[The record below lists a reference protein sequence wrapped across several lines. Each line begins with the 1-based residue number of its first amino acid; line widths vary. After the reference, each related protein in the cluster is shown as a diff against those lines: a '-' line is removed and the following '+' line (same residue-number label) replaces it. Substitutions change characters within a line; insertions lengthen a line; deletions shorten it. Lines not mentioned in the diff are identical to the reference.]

1 MLVHAASIAAWPT
14 HRRLGS
20 ARTYQP
26 RTIRSERRA
35 LIVISVDDHLA
46 SILDAIPVLPPFAQ
60 TLLDAQGCAVCE
72 DIACPIDLPT
82 FDNSAMDGYAVQ
94 AADVAAASPTNP
106 ITLPVVG
113 DIPAGHARAYAIR
126 AGMAVRIMTGA
137 MVPTG
142 ADAIVRLEGTDG
154 SMKTVTIT
162 EPTSIGTYIRP
173 RGSDAHQGD
182 LLIPARTVL
191 TARHISALAA
201 AGYER
206 VPVHPRPRVVVLST
220 GSELQAPG
228 SALGEAMIFDSN
240 SFGLAAAARSAGAV
254 VYRVG
259 IVPDDPRQLLD
270 LLEDQLVR
278 ADLIVT
284 SGGVSVG
291 AYDVVKEVLSRLGT
305 VEFSQLAMQPGKPQ
319 GFGTIG
325 EDSTPIFNLPGN
337 PVSAFV
343 SFEVFVRPAIRKMQ
357 GLPAEGGR
365 RVQAVVTHPFASPA
379 GRRQFARARYVSPP
393 VGSHELGTI
402 TPIGGQG
409 SHMVSDL
416 TEANALAIVPEP
428 TTHVPAGARLATILL
443 DDDSRP
449 LLTAR

>member
-1 MLVHAASIAAWPT
+1 M
-14 HRRLGS
+14 
-20 ARTYQP
+20 
-26 RTIRSERRA
+26 
-35 LIVISVDDHLA
+35 ISVDDHLA

-60 TLLDAQGCAVCE
+60 TLLDSQGCAVCE
-72 DIACPIDLPT
+72 DIPCRIDLPG

-126 AGMAVRIMTGA
+126 SGMTVRIMTGA
-137 MVPTG
+137 MVPGG
-142 ADAIVRLEGTDG
+142 ADAIVPVEGTDG
-154 SMKTVTIT
+154 GTNTVRIV
-162 EPTSIGTYIRP
+162 EPTRVGAHIR
-173 RGSDAHQGD
+173 RQGSDAGKGD

-191 TARHISALAA
+191 AARHISALAA

-228 SALGEAMIFDSN
+228 STLGEAMIYDSN
-240 SFGLAAAARSAGAV
+240 SFGLAASARSAGAV

-305 VEFSQLAMQPGKPQ
+305 VEFSQVAMQPGKPQ

-325 EDSTPIFNLPGN
+325 EDATPIFTLPGN
-337 PVSAFV
+337 PVSSFV

-357 GLPAEGGR
+357 GLPADGGG
-365 RVQAVVTHPFASPA
+365 RVQAVVTHPFPSPP
-379 GRRQFARARYVSPP
+379 GRRQFARARYLPP
-393 VGSHELGTI
+393 PAGSHELGTI
-402 TPIGGQG
+402 TPIGGQR
-409 SHMVSDL
+409 SHQVSDL

-428 TTHVPAGARLATILL
+428 ATHVPAGARLTTILL
-443 DDDSRP
+443 DDASRP

>member
-1 MLVHAASIAAWPT
+1 MLVHAASIAVGST
-14 HRRLGS
+14 YRRLGS
-20 ARTYQP
+20 AGTHDP
-26 RTIRSERRA
+26 RTTRRERPA
-35 LIVISVDDHLA
+35 LTVISVDDHLA

-60 TLLDAQGCAVCE
+60 TLLDSQGCVVCE
-72 DIACPIDLPT
+72 DIACRVDLPG

-94 AADVAAASPTNP
+94 AADVAAASATNP
-106 ITLPVVG
+106 VTLPVVG

-142 ADAIVRLEGTDG
+142 ADAVVPLEATDG
-154 SMKTVTIT
+154 GMNTVSIV
-162 EPTSIGTYIRP
+162 EPAAPGAHIR
-173 RGSDAHQGD
+173 RQGGDAHKGD
-182 LLIPARTVL
+182 LLMPAGTVL
-191 TARHISALAA
+191 AARHISALAA
-201 AGYER
+201 SGYER

-228 SALGEAMIFDSN
+228 TNLGEAMIFDSN

-254 VYRVG
+254 AYRVG

-291 AYDVVKEVLSRLGT
+291 AYDVVKEVLTRLGT
-305 VEFSQLAMQPGKPQ
+305 VTFSQLAMQPGKPQ

-325 EDSTPIFNLPGN
+325 EDSTPIFTLPGN

-357 GLPAEGGR
+357 GLPAEGGS
-365 RVQAVVTHPFASPA
+365 RVQAVVTHPFGSPA
-379 GRRQFARARYVSPP
+379 GRRQFARARYAPP
-393 VGSHELGTI
+393 APGSSELGTI

-409 SHMVSDL
+409 SHQVSDL

-428 TTHVPAGARLATILL
+428 TTHVPAGARLTTILL
-443 DDDSRP
+443 DDAARP

>member
-1 MLVHAASIAAWPT
+1 VLVHAASIAGRAT
-14 HRRLGS
+14 GRRLGS
-20 ARTYQP
+20 ARTYHP
-26 RTIRSERRA
+26 RTIRDERPA
-35 LIVISVDDHLA
+35 LIVISVDEHLA

-72 DIACPIDLPT
+72 DIPCRIDLPG
-82 FDNSAMDGYAVQ
+82 FDNSAMDGYAVL
-94 AADVAAASPTNP
+94 AADVADASPSNP
-106 ITLPVVG
+106 VSLPVVG

-126 AGMAVRIMTGA
+126 SGLTVRIMTGA
-137 MVPTG
+137 MVPHG
-142 ADAIVRLEGTDG
+142 ADAVVPLEATDG
-154 SMKTVTIT
+154 GMATVRIT
-162 EPTSIGTYIRP
+162 EPSSAGTHIRR
-173 RGSDAHQGD
+173 RGSDAGKGD
-182 LLIPARTVL
+182 LLIPAGTVL
-191 TARHISALAA
+191 AARHISALAA

-220 GSELQAPG
+220 GSELQSPG
-228 SALGEAMIFDSN
+228 STLGEAMIFDSN
-240 SFGLAAAARSAGAV
+240 SFGIAASARSAGAV

-291 AYDVVKEVLSRLGT
+291 AYDVVKQVLTRLGT
-305 VEFSQLAMQPGKPQ
+305 VEFSQVAMQPGKPQ

-325 EDSTPIFNLPGN
+325 EDAIPIFTLPGN

-357 GLPAEGGR
+357 GLPAEGGT
-365 RVQAVVTHPFASPA
+365 RVQAVVTQPFSSPP
-379 GRRQFARARYVSPP
+379 GRRQFARARYVPP
-393 VGSHELGTI
+393 PAGSFELGTI

-428 TTHVPAGARLATILL
+428 ASQVPAGARLSTILL

>member
-1 MLVHAASIAAWPT
+1 
-14 HRRLGS
+14 
-20 ARTYQP
+20 
-26 RTIRSERRA
+26 
-35 LIVISVDDHLA
+35 VISVDDHLA
-46 SILDAIPVLPPFAQ
+46 SILDVIPVLPPFAQ
-60 TLLDAQGCAVCE
+60 TLLDAQGCVVCE
-72 DIACPIDLPT
+72 DILCRVDLPG

-94 AADVAAASPTNP
+94 AADVAAASAASPV
-106 ITLPVVG
+106 TLPVVG

-126 AGMAVRIMTGA
+126 AGMTVRIMTGA

-142 ADAIVRLEGTDG
+142 ADAIVPLEHTDG
-154 SMKTVTIT
+154 AMTSVSIV
-162 EPTSIGTYIRP
+162 EPAAPGAHIR
-173 RGSDAHQGD
+173 RQGGDARTGD
-182 LLIPARTVL
+182 LLMPAGTVL
-191 TARHISALAA
+191 AARHISALAA
-201 AGYER
+201 SGYER

-228 SALGEAMIFDSN
+228 TKLGEAMIYDSN

-254 VYRVG
+254 AYRVG

-291 AYDVVKEVLSRLGT
+291 AYDVVKEVLTRLGT
-305 VEFSQLAMQPGKPQ
+305 VTFSQLAMQPGKPQ

-325 EDSTPIFNLPGN
+325 EDSTPIFTLPGN
-337 PVSAFV
+337 PVSSFV

-357 GLPAEGGR
+357 GLPAEGGS
-365 RVQAVVTHPFASPA
+365 RVQAVVTHPFPSPA
-379 GRRQFARARYVSPP
+379 GRRQFARARYVPP
-393 VGSHELGTI
+393 AAGSAELGTI

-409 SHMVSDL
+409 SHQVSDL

-428 TTHVPAGARLATILL
+428 TTSVPAGARLTTILL
-443 DDDSRP
+443 DDATRP